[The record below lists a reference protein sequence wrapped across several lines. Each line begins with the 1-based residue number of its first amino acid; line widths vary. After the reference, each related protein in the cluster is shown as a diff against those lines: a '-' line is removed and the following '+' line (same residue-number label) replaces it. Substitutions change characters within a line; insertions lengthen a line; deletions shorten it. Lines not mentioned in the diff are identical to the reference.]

1 MNMKTLHRF
10 GLSVFASLTIAAL
23 SACGGGSKEA
33 AKPADKP
40 VDAPATPAA
49 AAPAAK
55 LTGQVNVYNWIEY
68 IPEKYV
74 ANFTE
79 TVGPKVNYDTFETDE
94 ALNAKLI
101 AGNSGYDV
109 VVPGAA
115 FAENQIKQGKFM
127 KLDKSKLPNYKNLDP
142 ALMAQIAKMDPNN
155 DYLVPWAWG
164 FTGVGINEA
173 KVKKALGDMPLPE
186 NPFDLVFKPEYTSK
200 LKSCGIFMLDSPS
213 EILPAALQYLGK
225 DASSNNVA
233 DYTAALDMLKK
244 VRGDIRKFG
253 DSSVVN
259 EIADGNLCVFLGWSG
274 DINMAAERSGNPDI
288 KVLLGHG
295 GIVFF
300 DTMAI
305 TADAK
310 NVDQAYAWINYSLDP
325 KNAATITNELGYASP
340 NKAALDQGLIDKKFA
355 DNKTI
360 FLSADVLSQMAPRRL
375 PSDQAAVRA
384 MNDAFRQFKTGK

>member
-1 MNMKTLHRF
+1 M
-10 GLSVFASLTIAAL
+10 VI
-23 SACGGGSKEA
+23 
-33 AKPADKP
+33 
-40 VDAPATPAA
+40 
-49 AAPAAK
+49 
-55 LTGQVNVYNWIEY
+55 
-68 IPEKYV
+68 
-74 ANFTE
+74 
-79 TVGPKVNYDTFETDE
+79 
-94 ALNAKLI
+94 
-101 AGNSGYDV
+101 
-109 VVPGAA
+109 PGAA
-115 FAENQIKQGKFM
+115 FAEVQIKQGKFM

-173 KVKKALGDMPLPE
+173 KVKKALGDMPMPE

-200 LKSCGIFMLDSPS
+200 LKSCGIYMIDSPS

-225 DASSNNVA
+225 DASSNNPA
-233 DYTAALDMLKK
+233 DYQVALDMLKK

-259 EIADGNLCVFLGWSG
+259 EIADGNLCAFLAWSG
-274 DINMAAERSGNPDI
+274 DVNMAAERSGNPDI
-288 KVLLGHG
+288 KVLVGHG

-325 KNAATITNELGYASP
+325 KNSAGITNELGYAIP
-340 NKAALDQGLIDKKFA
+340 NKAALDQGLVDKKFA

-360 FLSADVLSQMAPRRL
+360 FLSAENLATMAPRRL
-375 PSDQAAVRA
+375 PSDQAALRA

>member
-1 MNMKTLHRF
+1 MSMKTLHRF

-23 SACGGGSKEA
+23 SACGGGSKDA

-40 VDAPATPAA
+40 ADAPAAA

-55 LTGQVNVYNWIEY
+55 LTGQVNVFNWIEY

-115 FAENQIKQGKFM
+115 FAEVQIKQGKFM
-127 KLDKSKLPNYKNLDP
+127 KLDKTKLPNYKNLDP

-155 DYLVPWAWG
+155 EHLIPWAWG

-173 KVKKALGDMPLPE
+173 KVKKALGDMPMPE

-233 DYTAALDMLKK
+233 DYTAALDLLKK
-244 VRGDIRKFG
+244 VRGDVRKFG

-310 NVDQAYAWINYSLDP
+310 NVDQAYAWINYALDP
-325 KNAATITNELGYASP
+325 KNAATITNELGYANP
-340 NKAALDQGLIDKKFA
+340 NKASLDGLVDKKFA

-360 FLSADVLSQMAPRRL
+360 FLSADVLQQMAPRRL
-375 PSDQAAVRA
+375 PSDQAALRA
-384 MNDAFRQFKTGK
+384 MNDVFRQFKTGK

>member
-1 MNMKTLHRF
+1 MSMKTLHRF

-23 SACGGGSKEA
+23 SACGGGSKDA

-40 VDAPATPAA
+40 ADAPAAA

-55 LTGQVNVYNWIEY
+55 LTGQVNVFNWIEY

-115 FAENQIKQGKFM
+115 FAEVQIKQGKFM
-127 KLDKSKLPNYKNLDP
+127 KLDKTKLPNYKNLDP

-155 DYLVPWAWG
+155 EHLIPWAWG

-173 KVKKALGDMPLPE
+173 KVKKALGDMPMPE

-233 DYTAALDMLKK
+233 DYTAALDLLKK
-244 VRGDIRKFG
+244 VRGDVRKFG

-310 NVDQAYAWINYSLDP
+310 NVDQAYAWINYALDP
-325 KNAATITNELGYASP
+325 KNAATITNELGYANP
-340 NKAALDQGLIDKKFA
+340 NKASLDGGLVDKKFA

-360 FLSADVLSQMAPRRL
+360 FLSADVLNQMAPSRL
-375 PSDQAAVRA
+375 PSDQAALRA
-384 MNDAFRQFKTGK
+384 MNDVFRQFKTGK

>member
-1 MNMKTLHRF
+1 MVRLLNPKID
-10 GLSVFASLTIAAL
+10 TIAAL
-23 SACGGGSKEA
+23 SACGGGSKDA

-40 VDAPATPAA
+40 ADAPAAA

-55 LTGQVNVYNWIEY
+55 LTGQVNVFNWIEY

-115 FAENQIKQGKFM
+115 FAEVQIKQGKFM
-127 KLDKSKLPNYKNLDP
+127 KLDKTKLPNYKNLDP

-155 DYLVPWAWG
+155 EHLIPWAWG

-173 KVKKALGDMPLPE
+173 KVKKALGDMPMPE

-233 DYTAALDMLKK
+233 DYTAALDLLKK
-244 VRGDIRKFG
+244 VRGDVRKFG

-310 NVDQAYAWINYSLDP
+310 NVDQAYAWINYALDP
-325 KNAATITNELGYASP
+325 KNAATITNELGYANP
-340 NKAALDQGLIDKKFA
+340 NKASLDGGLVDKKFA

-360 FLSADVLSQMAPRRL
+360 FLSADVLNQMAPRRL
-375 PSDQAAVRA
+375 PSDQAALRA
-384 MNDAFRQFKTGK
+384 MNDVFRQFKTGK

>member
-1 MNMKTLHRF
+1 MSMNTLNRF
-10 GLSVFASLTIAAL
+10 GMTVLASFTIAAL

-40 VDAPATPAA
+40 ADAPAA

-55 LTGQVNVYNWIEY
+55 LTGQVNVFNWVEY
-68 IPEKYV
+68 IPEKYT

-79 TVGPKVNYDTFETDE
+79 AVGPKVNYDTFETDE

-115 FAENQIKQGKFM
+115 FAEVQIKQGKFM

-173 KVKKALGDMPLPE
+173 KVKKALGDMPIPE

-213 EILPAALQYLGK
+213 EILPAALQYIGK
-225 DASSNNVA
+225 DASSNNPA
-233 DYTAALDMLKK
+233 DYAAALDMLKK
-244 VRGDIRKFG
+244 VRGDVRKFG

-310 NVDQAYAWINYSLDP
+310 NVDQAYAWINYALDP
-325 KNAATITNELGYASP
+325 KNAATITNELGYATP
-340 NKAALDQGLIDKKFA
+340 NKVAVEQGLVDKKFA

-375 PSDQAAVRA
+375 PSDQAALRA

>member
-40 VDAPATPAA
+40 ADAPATPAA

>member
-1 MNMKTLHRF
+1 MSMKTLNRF
-10 GLSVFASLTIAAL
+10 GLSVLASITIAAL
-23 SACGGGSKEA
+23 SACGGGSKDA
-33 AKPADKP
+33 AKPADDKP
-40 VDAPATPAA
+40 ADAPPAT
-49 AAPAAK
+49 APAAK
-55 LTGQVNVYNWIEY
+55 LTGQVNVFNWIEY

-79 TVGPKVNYDTFETDE
+79 EVGPKVNYDTFETDE

-109 VVPGAA
+109 VVPGSSY
-115 FAENQIKQGKFM
+115 AEIQIKQGKYL

-142 ALMAQIAKMDPNN
+142 ALMAQIAKIDPNN
-155 DYLVPWAWG
+155 EHLIPWAWG

-225 DASSNNVA
+225 DASSNNSA
-233 DYTAALDMLKK
+233 DYQAALDMLKK
-244 VRGDIRKFG
+244 VRGDVRKFG

-259 EIADGNLCVFLGWSG
+259 EIADGSLCVFLGWSG

-295 GIVFF
+295 GIIFF
-300 DTMAI
+300 DSMAI
-305 TADAK
+305 PADAK
-310 NVDQAYAWINYSLDP
+310 NIDQAYAWINYTMDP
-325 KNAATITNELGYASP
+325 KNAATITNELGYATP
-340 NKAALDQGLIDKKFA
+340 NKVAVDQGLVEKKFA

-360 FLSADVLSQMAPRRL
+360 FLTADNMAKMALRRL
-375 PSDQAAVRA
+375 PADQAALRA
-384 MNDAFRQFKTGK
+384 MNDVFRDFKSGK

>member
-1 MNMKTLHRF
+1 MSMNTLNRF
-10 GLSVFASLTIAAL
+10 GMTVLASFTIAAL

-40 VDAPATPAA
+40 ADAPAA

-55 LTGQVNVYNWIEY
+55 LTGQVNVFNWVEY
-68 IPEKYV
+68 IPEKYT

-79 TVGPKVNYDTFETDE
+79 AVGPKVNYDTFETDE

-115 FAENQIKQGKFM
+115 FAEVQIKQGKFM

-173 KVKKALGDMPLPE
+173 KVKKALGDMPIPE

-213 EILPAALQYLGK
+213 EILPAALQYIGK
-225 DASSNNVA
+225 DASSNNPA
-233 DYTAALDMLKK
+233 DYAAALDMLKK
-244 VRGDIRKFG
+244 VRGDVRKFG

-310 NVDQAYAWINYSLDP
+310 NVDQAYAWINYALDP
-325 KNAATITNELGYASP
+325 KNAATITNELGYATP
-340 NKAALDQGLIDKKFA
+340 NKVAVEQGLVDKKFA

-360 FLSADVLSQMAPRRL
+360 FLSADILSQMAPRRL
-375 PSDQAAVRA
+375 PSDQAALRA

>member
-40 VDAPATPAA
+40 ADAPATPAA

-310 NVDQAYAWINYSLDP
+310 NGDEAYAWIDYSLDP

-340 NKAALDQGLIDKKFA
+340 NKAALDQGLIDKRFGDKKA
-355 DNKTI
+355 I
-360 FLSADVLSQMAPRRL
+360 FMSADVLS
-375 PSDQAAVRA
+375 
-384 MNDAFRQFKTGK
+384 

>member
-1 MNMKTLHRF
+1 MKMKTLHRF

-40 VDAPATPAA
+40 ADAPPAA

-55 LTGQVNVYNWIEY
+55 LTGQVNVFNWVEY

-79 TVGPKVNYDTFETDE
+79 AVGPKVNYDTFETDE

-115 FAENQIKQGKFM
+115 FAEVQIKQGKFM
-127 KLDKSKLPNYKNLDP
+127 KLDKAKLPNYKNLDP

-173 KVKKALGDMPLPE
+173 KVKKALGDMPMPE

-213 EILPAALQYLGK
+213 EILPAALQYIGK
-225 DASSNNVA
+225 DASSNNLA
-233 DYTAALDMLKK
+233 DYTAAVDMLKK

-300 DTMAI
+300 DTLAI

-310 NVDQAYAWINYSLDP
+310 NVDQAYAWINYTLDP

-340 NKAALDQGLIDKKFA
+340 NKAALADGLIDKKFA

-360 FLSADVLSQMAPRRL
+360 FLSADVLAQMAPRRL

>member
-1 MNMKTLHRF
+1 MKLKSLQYF
-10 GLSVFASLTIAAL
+10 GLTVFAALVLT
-23 SACGGGSKEA
+23 ACGGSKEA
-33 AKPADKP
+33 AKPAEAP
-40 VDAPATPAA
+40 VAGAPAPV
-49 AAPAAK
+49 K
-55 LTGQVNVYNWIEY
+55 LTGEVNVFNWVEY

-74 ANFTE
+74 DNFTKE
-79 TVGPKVNYDTFETDE
+79 VGVKVNYDTFETDE

-115 FAENQIKQGKFM
+115 FAEIQIKQGKFL
-127 KLDKSKLPNYKNLDP
+127 KLDKSKIPNYKNLDP
-142 ALMAQIAKMDPNN
+142 ALMAQVAKMDPNN
-155 DYLVPWAWG
+155 DYLIPWAWG
-164 FTGVGINEA
+164 FTGIGINEA
-173 KVKKALGDMPLPE
+173 KVKKALGDMPMPE

-200 LKSCGIFMLDSPS
+200 LKQCGIFMLDSPS
-213 EILPAALQYLGK
+213 EIMPAALQYVGK
-225 DASSNNVA
+225 DASSNNPA
-233 DYTAALDMLKK
+233 DYTAALDMLKT
-244 VRGDIRKFG
+244 VRKDVRKFG

-259 EIADGNLCVFLGWSG
+259 EIADGNLCVFLAWSG
-274 DINMAAERSGNPDI
+274 DINMAAERAGTSDI

-310 NVDQAYAWINYSLDP
+310 NIDQAYAWINFALDP
-325 KNAATITNELGYASP
+325 KNAASITNELGYAVA
-340 NKAALDQGLIDKKFA
+340 NKAALDQGLVDKKMA

-360 FLSADVLSQMAPRRL
+360 FLSAENLATMAPRRL

-384 MNDAFRQFKTGK
+384 MNDAFRVFKTGK

>member
-1 MNMKTLHRF
+1 MSMNTLNRF
-10 GLSVFASLTIAAL
+10 GMTVLASFTIAAL

-40 VDAPATPAA
+40 ADAPAA

-55 LTGQVNVYNWIEY
+55 LTGQVNVFNWVEY
-68 IPEKYV
+68 IPEKYT

-79 TVGPKVNYDTFETDE
+79 EVGPKVNYDTFETDE

-109 VVPGAA
+109 VIPGAA
-115 FAENQIKQGKFM
+115 YAEVQIKQGKFM

-173 KVKKALGDMPLPE
+173 KVKKALGDMPIPE

-213 EILPAALQYLGK
+213 EILPAALQYIGK
-225 DASSNNVA
+225 DASSNNLA
-233 DYTAALDMLKK
+233 DYTAAVDMLKK

-300 DTMAI
+300 DTLAI

-310 NVDQAYAWINYSLDP
+310 NVDQAYAWINYTLDP

-340 NKAALDQGLIDKKFA
+340 NKAALAEGLIDKKFA

-360 FLSADVLSQMAPRRL
+360 FLSADVLAQMAPRRL

>member
-1 MNMKTLHRF
+1 MSMKTLHRF

-40 VDAPATPAA
+40 ADAPAAA

-55 LTGQVNVYNWIEY
+55 LTGQVNVFNWIEY

-115 FAENQIKQGKFM
+115 FAEVQIKQGKFM
-127 KLDKSKLPNYKNLDP
+127 KLDKTKLPNYKNLDP

-155 DYLVPWAWG
+155 EHLIPWAWG

-173 KVKKALGDMPLPE
+173 KVKKALGDMPMPE

-233 DYTAALDMLKK
+233 DYTAALDLLKK
-244 VRGDIRKFG
+244 VRGDVRKFG

-310 NVDQAYAWINYSLDP
+310 NVDQAYAWINYALDP
-325 KNAATITNELGYASP
+325 KNAATITNELGYANP
-340 NKAALDQGLIDKKFA
+340 NKASLDGGLVDKKFA

-360 FLSADVLSQMAPRRL
+360 FLSADVLNQMAPRRL
-375 PSDQAAVRA
+375 PSDQAALRA
-384 MNDAFRQFKTGK
+384 MNDVFRQFKTGK

>member
-1 MNMKTLHRF
+1 M
-10 GLSVFASLTIAAL
+10 
-23 SACGGGSKEA
+23 
-33 AKPADKP
+33 
-40 VDAPATPAA
+40 
-49 AAPAAK
+49 
-55 LTGQVNVYNWIEY
+55 
-68 IPEKYV
+68 

-115 FAENQIKQGKFM
+115 FAEVQIKQGKFM
-127 KLDKSKLPNYKNLDP
+127 KLDKTKLPNYKNLDP

-155 DYLVPWAWG
+155 EHLIPWAWG

-173 KVKKALGDMPLPE
+173 KVKKALGDMPMPE

-233 DYTAALDMLKK
+233 DYTAALDLLKK
-244 VRGDIRKFG
+244 VRGDVRKFG

-310 NVDQAYAWINYSLDP
+310 NVDQAYAWINYALDP
-325 KNAATITNELGYASP
+325 KNAATITNELGYANP
-340 NKAALDQGLIDKKFA
+340 NKASLDGGLVDKKFA

-360 FLSADVLSQMAPRRL
+360 FLSADVLNQMAPRRL
-375 PSDQAAVRA
+375 PSDQAALRA
-384 MNDAFRQFKTGK
+384 MNDVFRQFKTGK

>member
-1 MNMKTLHRF
+1 MSMKTLHRF

-23 SACGGGSKEA
+23 SACGGGSKDA

-40 VDAPATPAA
+40 ADAPAAA

-55 LTGQVNVYNWIEY
+55 LTGQVNVFNWIEY

-101 AGNSGYDV
+101 AGTSGYDV

-115 FAENQIKQGKFM
+115 FAEVQIKQGKFM
-127 KLDKSKLPNYKNLDP
+127 KLDKTKLPNYKNLDP

-155 DYLVPWAWG
+155 EHLIPWAWG

-173 KVKKALGDMPLPE
+173 KVKKALGDMPMPE

-233 DYTAALDMLKK
+233 DYTAALDLLKK
-244 VRGDIRKFG
+244 VRGDVRKFG

-310 NVDQAYAWINYSLDP
+310 NVDQAYAWINYALDP
-325 KNAATITNELGYASP
+325 KNAATITNELGYANP
-340 NKAALDQGLIDKKFA
+340 NKASLDGGLVDKKFA

-360 FLSADVLSQMAPRRL
+360 FLSADVLNQMAPRRL
-375 PSDQAAVRA
+375 PSDQAALRA
-384 MNDAFRQFKTGK
+384 MNDVFRQFKTGK

>member
-1 MNMKTLHRF
+1 MSMNTLNRF
-10 GLSVFASLTIAAL
+10 GMTVLASFTIAAL

-40 VDAPATPAA
+40 ADAPAA

-55 LTGQVNVYNWIEY
+55 LTGQVNVFNWVEY
-68 IPEKYV
+68 IPEKYT

-79 TVGPKVNYDTFETDE
+79 AVGPKVNYDTFETDE

-115 FAENQIKQGKFM
+115 FAEVQIKQGKFM

-173 KVKKALGDMPLPE
+173 KVKKALGDMPMPE

-200 LKSCGIFMLDSPS
+200 LKSCGIYMIDSPS

-225 DASSNNVA
+225 DASSNNPA
-233 DYTAALDMLKK
+233 DYQVALDMLKK

-259 EIADGNLCVFLGWSG
+259 EIADGNLCAFLAWSG
-274 DINMAAERSGNPDI
+274 DVNMAAERSGNPDI
-288 KVLLGHG
+288 KVLVGHG

-325 KNAATITNELGYASP
+325 KNSAGITNELGYAIP
-340 NKAALDQGLIDKKFA
+340 NKAALDQGLVDKKFA

-360 FLSADVLSQMAPRRL
+360 FLSAENLATMAPRRL
-375 PSDQAAVRA
+375 PSDQAALRA

>member
-1 MNMKTLHRF
+1 MSMKTLNRF
-10 GLSVFASLTIAAL
+10 GLSVLASITIAAL

-40 VDAPATPAA
+40 ADAPVT

-55 LTGQVNVYNWIEY
+55 LTGQVNVFNWIEY
-68 IPEKYV
+68 IPEKYT

-79 TVGPKVNYDTFETDE
+79 EVGPKVNYDTFENDE

-115 FAENQIKQGKFM
+115 FAEIQIKQGKFM
-127 KLDKSKLPNYKNLDP
+127 KLDKAKLSNYKNLDP
-142 ALMAQIAKMDPNN
+142 ALMAQVAKMDPNN
-155 DYLVPWAWG
+155 DYLIPWAWG

-213 EILPAALQYLGK
+213 EILPAALQYMGK
-225 DASSNNVA
+225 DAASNNPA
-233 DYTAALDMLKK
+233 DYQAALDMLKK
-244 VRGDIRKFG
+244 IRGDVRKFG

-310 NVDQAYAWINYSLDP
+310 NIDQAYAWLNYAMDP
-325 KNAATITNELGYASP
+325 KNAATITNELGYAVA
-340 NKAALDQGLIDKKFA
+340 NKAALDQGLIDKKMA

-360 FLSADVLSQMAPRRL
+360 FLSAENLAQMAPRRL
-375 PSDQAAVRA
+375 PADQAALRT
-384 MNDAFRQFKTGK
+384 MNDVFRDFKSGK

>member
-1 MNMKTLHRF
+1 MSMKTLHRF

-23 SACGGGSKEA
+23 SACGGGSKDA

-40 VDAPATPAA
+40 ADAPAAA

-55 LTGQVNVYNWIEY
+55 LTGQVNVFNWIEY

-115 FAENQIKQGKFM
+115 FAEVQIKQGKFM
-127 KLDKSKLPNYKNLDP
+127 KLYKTKLPNYKNLDP

-155 DYLVPWAWG
+155 EHLIPWAWG

-173 KVKKALGDMPLPE
+173 KVKKALGDMPMPE

-233 DYTAALDMLKK
+233 DYTAALDLLKK
-244 VRGDIRKFG
+244 VRGDVRKFG

-310 NVDQAYAWINYSLDP
+310 NVDQAYAWINYALDP
-325 KNAATITNELGYASP
+325 KNAATITNELGYANP
-340 NKAALDQGLIDKKFA
+340 NKASLDGGLVDKKFA

-360 FLSADVLSQMAPRRL
+360 FLSADVLNQMAPRRL
-375 PSDQAAVRA
+375 PSDQAALRA
-384 MNDAFRQFKTGK
+384 MNDVFRQFKTGK

>member
-1 MNMKTLHRF
+1 MSMKTLHRF

-40 VDAPATPAA
+40 ADAPAAA

-55 LTGQVNVYNWIEY
+55 LTGQVNVFNWIEY

-115 FAENQIKQGKFM
+115 FAEVQIKQGKFM
-127 KLDKSKLPNYKNLDP
+127 KLDKTKLPNYKNLDP

-155 DYLVPWAWG
+155 EHLIPWAWG

-173 KVKKALGDMPLPE
+173 KVKKALGDMPMPE

-233 DYTAALDMLKK
+233 DYTAALDLLKK
-244 VRGDIRKFG
+244 VRGDVRKFG

-274 DINMAAERSGNPDI
+274 DINIAAERSGNPDI

-310 NVDQAYAWINYSLDP
+310 NVDQAYAWINYALDP
-325 KNAATITNELGYASP
+325 KNAATITNELGYANP
-340 NKAALDQGLIDKKFA
+340 NKASLDGGLVDKKFA

-360 FLSADVLSQMAPRRL
+360 FLSADVLNQMAPRRL
-375 PSDQAAVRA
+375 PSDQAALRA
-384 MNDAFRQFKTGK
+384 MNDVFRQFKTGK

>member
-1 MNMKTLHRF
+1 MSMNTLNRF
-10 GLSVFASLTIAAL
+10 GMTLLASFTIAAL

-40 VDAPATPAA
+40 ADAPAA

-55 LTGQVNVYNWIEY
+55 LTGQVNVFNWVEY
-68 IPEKYV
+68 IPEKYT

-79 TVGPKVNYDTFETDE
+79 AVGPKVNYDTFETDE

-115 FAENQIKQGKFM
+115 FAEVQIKQGKFM

-173 KVKKALGDMPLPE
+173 KVKKALGDMPIPE

-213 EILPAALQYLGK
+213 EILPAALQYIGK
-225 DASSNNVA
+225 DASSNNPA
-233 DYTAALDMLKK
+233 DYAAALDMLKK
-244 VRGDIRKFG
+244 VRGDVRKFG

-310 NVDQAYAWINYSLDP
+310 NVDQAYAWINYALDP
-325 KNAATITNELGYASP
+325 KNAATITNELGYATP
-340 NKAALDQGLIDKKFA
+340 NKVAVEQGLVDKKFA

-375 PSDQAAVRA
+375 PSDQAALRA